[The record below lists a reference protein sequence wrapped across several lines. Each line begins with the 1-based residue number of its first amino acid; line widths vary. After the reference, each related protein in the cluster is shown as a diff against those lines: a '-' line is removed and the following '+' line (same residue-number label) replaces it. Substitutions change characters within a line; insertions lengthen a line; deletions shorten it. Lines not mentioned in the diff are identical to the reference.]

1 MRRSTSH
8 SAFLI
13 SQRPRRRL
21 VKSRRLRPLDTLW
34 TLYAANDHAVS
45 SNERKGIAFVQCVV
59 ADELSGMA
67 YAESHGRWAD
77 VKKTLGFL
85 SGLVDVYL
93 VSGPSPYAR

>member
-13 SQRPRRRL
+13 SQRPRRCL

-59 ADELSGMA
+59 ADELGETR
-67 YAESHGRWAD
+67 YAESHGRQAD
-77 VKKTLGFL
+77 VKETLASLFCL
-85 SGLVDVYL
+85 NDVNL
-93 VSGPSPYAR
+93 VSRLSAYVR